1 MAYRWSA
8 PGRLA
13 ESVAR
18 QGGPDLNERQRAYLL
33 AVFTVDQELEAEMRS
48 LPYRPFQ
55 SRPKASEWRWLEY
68 SEPVPEINKPAS
80 RLYAAIKKTAPIDQ
94 GTGATRPRSPIA
106 ASSRSTS
113 ASTTCTASARRT
125 FA

>member
-55 SRPKASEWRWLEY
+55 PRPKASEWRWLEY
-68 SEPVPEINKPAS
+68 SEPVPENNELAS
-80 RLYAAIKKTAPIDQ
+80 MVYT
-94 GTGATRPRSPIA
+94 
-106 ASSRSTS
+106 ASSKPRRLTRNRSNVR
-113 ASTTCTASARRT
+113 SARRSRT
-125 FA
+125 GAGR